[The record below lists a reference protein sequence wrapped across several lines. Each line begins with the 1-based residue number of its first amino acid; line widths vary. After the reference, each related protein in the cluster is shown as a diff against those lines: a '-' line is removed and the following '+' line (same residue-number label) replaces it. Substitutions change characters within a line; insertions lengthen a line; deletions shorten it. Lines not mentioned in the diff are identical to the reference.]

1 MNIFIQQYQNLDQ
14 TIRNEYERLGL
25 KCLSEVKI
33 NDEHSLSFFTHFL
46 DKVKS
51 INSFH
56 FYKNFNEIS
65 FISDDLKY
73 YTALTYLLRPYINNP
88 LKEKMT
94 YHQTLE
100 DKRYL
105 SYASILFQLFYNYW
119 DRIGDLI
126 YSFIKTSLKEREVYF
141 NTVLDKIDDTVKES
155 EYFIALNTLYKD
167 KLLNLFRKRKEIV
180 HYFQLTSEIYVG
192 TFTNYDDIEKLKEA
206 QNIKES
212 LPDLFKENIEY
223 TFQGF
228 ELAIKFINQKGIQK

>member
-1 MNIFIQQYQNLDQ
+1 MNDFIQQYRNLDK
-14 TIRNEYERLGL
+14 TIREEYERLGL
-25 KCLSEVKI
+25 RCLSEVKF
-33 NDEHSLSFFTHFL
+33 NDEHSLSFFTHLL
-46 DKVKS
+46 DKVKN

-88 LKEKMT
+88 LKENMT

-105 SYASILFQLFYNYW
+105 SYASILFQSFYNYW

-141 NTVLDKIDDTVKES
+141 NTVLEKIDDTVKDS
-155 EYFIALNTLYKD
+155 EYFIDLNTLYKD

-192 TFTNYDDIEKLKEA
+192 TFTNYKDIEKLKET
-206 QNIKES
+206 QIIKES

-223 TFQGF
+223 TFQGI
-228 ELAIKFINQKGIQK
+228 ELAIKFVNQKGIKK